1 MKKFIKYAGHSV
13 PEIKGA
19 GGGKGGGNIA
29 PNSEFSTD
37 LLYLVS
43 AIGEGPVYRINP
55 NGPQDIQISDS
66 AIDDLINMTGDG
78 LENTQRFLTIA
89 TTGTTTQGSL
99 PFFGEEIVSPQVF
112 ASPVTLKKGNVEG
125 VPAARVTMQ
134 ETSANDWDAIRF
146 NFMISELYK
155 ADKKGNVNPYSVSY
169 LITVYS
175 SPDQVEIASQAITLT
190 EKTDTPFKISTKID
204 IPVASRSTNG
214 YRFTV
219 EKTSNDS
226 DDAKLKDD
234 VKIISWDE
242 IKYTQLAYPR
252 TALIGYAIKAVDEHT
267 GGVPTFTSMVKG
279 LLVRV
284 PSNYNQPILSGLSEE
299 GTSGRG
305 GEIDWRQ
312 LEVSDSARST
322 YGYRLQKSG
331 AGSAPLTQVNPTIY
345 VGTWDGTFVYSWT
358 QNPAWIVYDLLTNST
373 YGLGIPEENIDKY
386 KFYQVAMYC
395 DACDPITGEFIGVD
409 AISDGSYRYKPRTL
423 YTKIKENQ
431 VGLPK
436 GTPVKERRFTTDIV
450 ISDQEKTMDV
460 LNKLCGSFRS
470 VLVYAGGKISLA
482 IDMPDELP
490 VMLFNETNIKQGSFQ
505 ISGIKES
512 DIYTGIDVSY
522 VDPTNHFK
530 RETVRVD
537 TADSNDG
544 NAVTEIENI
553 ASIDAAGVTRRSQAM
568 RLAQYQIAASKYQR
582 RNVSFTASTDAMH
595 LAPGD
600 LIAVA
605 AQGTG
610 IAYGY
615 GGKVSLSSDRNLFK
629 YSEQLDNPI
638 WAKSSSSVTQVSG
651 ATWKLIP
658 NTSNTYHYLVQ
669 TISNYSGYKTMSYD
683 LKADGYS
690 HALYEVRNQ
699 SNEFLYAGINL
710 TTGVTTSIS
719 PAITSSSRDLG
730 GGWYRFTISWN
741 AGIGNSSHG
750 AVLFPST
757 SSTNTSGA
765 TFAGNGVDGI
775 QVRYPQFESSSVET
789 AYLKT
794 PTNTVTLEHF
804 TVPSMSANTF
814 TANTYPLA
822 LRVMN
827 LDSDRLEVYIV
838 SNTEYAVT
846 STDKVS
852 TGVDEVTVKVLS
864 KLNPKNGTLV
874 DMSGGFTANLVPK
887 AGDLWSLGEIQNPT
901 SYYTNKSGKL
911 FKVTGV
917 TRESEEAEVTV
928 SGLEYISNVYTDSD
942 TFINYEPTAYTDITS
957 PFSPPPTPLLSFTAK
972 PVRRLDGSVA
982 VDGYLQ
988 DKTYQLGYDQKF
1000 STEYFY
1006 STSAAST
1013 LVSNV
1018 ISQSP
1023 LTVSVANSAVL
1034 ADATYGT
1041 ILSGKNGFDARVG
1054 ELKLLCN
1061 AAVTSG
1067 TDDLELTIEGL
1078 ASCIDDNFNMH
1089 VLSVNDGSIPTLKGL
1104 DYVDLPVREK
1114 TGVESSL
1121 NFIGYESD
1129 IVRITRPIESFN
1141 TTTNK
1146 IIIKNNLGG
1155 SSRLSTKLPETP
1167 FYISINQILAKN
1179 YYANNSLYITGSEFT
1194 HTQHGTLVANQTN
1207 VIPLQVTP
1215 RHANFVRFYLD
1226 GILIANN
1233 LYTINLTAKTLSYS
1247 ATANSIYRIEIDY
1260 YTVPAVE
1267 LGDTVELSYGNTF
1280 IVTNSSYDI
1289 SSAKYNAALTA
1300 AYAYKIEL
1308 NDTPE
1313 LDLSGVE
1320 LINVTPNPVGT
1331 LTNTSGNTATLVF
1344 NTTDYSSTF
1353 NLANNR
1359 IYTIEA
1365 GGSFEKLF
1373 SEDLIIPN
1381 LPVGTTV
1388 VKARNRN
1395 VLGRLSPFVQKSV
1408 TIENIPIQRV
1418 ENLLLVESMYKE
1430 QTGGVA
1436 IRVTCS
1442 FDHIVGQ
1449 EVTDYEI
1456 SYKLTNIAAFGI
1468 DDSGSELDSY
1478 NTVKVPAAGVD
1489 TDNKIRFTINN
1500 INRGD
1505 LPEDVSITVKVTP
1518 LNRSIRGISAVA
1530 TKAIQG
1536 KLTPPKNIIN
1546 FIGGQQNDIVTFFWN
1561 YERVGEQFYDLD
1573 LKEVI
1578 IRRHPGIVAAT
1589 LESFQVATPIV
1600 TVSAG
1605 SGRKSV
1611 PIDAYGTFTY
1621 LAVTKDTSGNLS
1633 ETVVGTTVTTSRAQR
1648 STTVAAYSEDNP
1660 SESFAG
1666 IPNNNSNEYYF
1677 PSVANSNTSG
1687 IAYTYTSTT
1696 DNANAS
1702 ANGWGIALSGST
1714 DLLAGAAATYIT
1726 QIRDFGQSVTGL
1738 INIDISGDQ
1747 QIQAT
1752 YNDQHE
1758 EVYELVSDYIPG
1770 TTANILYDTYGPG
1783 IGSILGYAN
1792 ANVSTGRYDANNATW
1807 MTGPANG
1814 NVWAIWNHGQYVG
1827 DTANSN
1833 SFALIAGLINA
1844 NAIALGNSY
1853 YANGQPTGSNSF
1865 ANVTTVSSA
1874 YTLVNLRQFSD
1885 VNSTYVG
1892 ELGAISS
1899 QTLIR
1904 TATSNV
1910 YYANGNVNT
1919 SVFSSTS
1926 DGFVPYEVGLKTF
1939 RYFQIKYIINNS
1951 KPDEFDFTLDKF
1963 RYSIDKEQTI
1973 YSNTST
1979 YSSEPTTVNF
1989 SASNFLT
1996 RPVINF
2002 TVLDQ
2007 IDAVANPVIVVTTA
2021 ASNQS
2026 VSYKLVYGNG
2036 TGLYQANSTA
2046 NVMITAIG
2054 V

>member
-1 MKKFIKYAGHSV
+1 MTKFINYAGHSV

-37 LLYLVS
+37 LLYMVS

-78 LENTQRFLTIA
+78 LENTQRFLTIS

-112 ASPVTLKKGNVEG
+112 ASPVSLKKGNVEG
-125 VPAARVTMQ
+125 VPAAKVTMQ
-134 ETSANDWDAIRF
+134 ETSANDWDALRF
-146 NFMISELYK
+146 NFIISELYK
-155 ADKKGNVNPYSVSY
+155 ADNKGNVNPYSVSY

-175 SPDQVEIASQAITLT
+175 SPDQVEITRQAITLT

-204 IPVASRSTNG
+204 IPVASRSANG

-219 EKTSNDS
+219 EKTSDDS

-279 LLVRV
+279 LLVKV

-312 LEVSDSARST
+312 LEVSDTARST

-331 AGSAPLTQVNPTIY
+331 ASSSPLTDINPAIY
-345 VGTWDGTFVYSWT
+345 IGTWDGTFVYSWT
-358 QNPAWIVYDLLTNST
+358 QNPAWIVYDLLTNTT

-395 DACDPITGEFIGVD
+395 DACDPVTGKFYGVD
-409 AISDGSYRYKPRTL
+409 AISDGSYRYKPRSL

-431 VGLPK
+431 IGLPK
-436 GTPVKERRFTTDIV
+436 GTPVKERRFITDIV

-460 LNKLCGSFRS
+460 LNRICGSFRS
-470 VLVYAGGKISLA
+470 LLVYAGGKISLA
-482 IDMPDELP
+482 VDMPDELP

-522 VDPTNHFK
+522 IDPTNHFK
-530 RETVRVD
+530 RETVRID

-553 ASIDAAGVTRRSQAM
+553 ASIDAAGVTRRSQAV

-582 RNVSFTASTDAMH
+582 RNVAFTASMDAIH

-605 AQGTG
+605 SQGTG

-615 GGKVSLSSDRNLFK
+615 GGKVS
-629 YSEQLDNPI
+629 
-638 WAKSSSSVTQVSG
+638 
-651 ATWKLIP
+651 
-658 NTSNTYHYLVQ
+658 SNSLV
-669 TISNYSGYKTMSYD
+669 
-683 LKADGYS
+683 
-690 HALYEVRNQ
+690 
-699 SNEFLYAGINL
+699 
-710 TTGVTTSIS
+710 
-719 PAITSSSRDLG
+719 G
-730 GGWYRFTISWN
+730 G
-741 AGIGNSSHG
+741 
-750 AVLFPST
+750 
-757 SSTNTSGA
+757 TNVA
-765 TFAGNGVDGI
+765 
-775 QVRYPQFESSSVET
+775 
-789 AYLKT
+789 
-794 PTNTVTLEHF
+794 LEHF
-804 TVPSMSANTF
+804 TVPSMSASTF
-814 TANTYPLA
+814 TANTYPIA

-827 LDSDRLEVYIV
+827 LESDRLEVYIV
-838 SNTEYAVT
+838 SNTEYSVAT
-846 STDKVS
+846 TDNVAS
-852 TGVDEVTVKVLS
+852 GVDQVTVKVLS
-864 KLNPKNGTLV
+864 KLNTKTGSLV

-887 AGDLWSLGEIQNPT
+887 SGDLWSLGEIQNPNN
-901 SYYTNKSGKL
+901 YYSNKSGKL

-942 TFINYEPTAYTDITS
+942 TFINYEPTAYVDITS
-957 PFSPPPTPLLSFTAK
+957 PFSPPPTPILSFTAK

-982 VDGYLQ
+982 VDGFLQ
-988 DKTYQLGYDQKF
+988 DKTYQLGYGQKF

-1018 ISQSP
+1018 TSQDP
-1023 LTVSVANSAVL
+1023 ITFIAANADVL
-1034 ADATYGT
+1034 ADGNYGT
-1041 ILSGKNGFDARVG
+1041 ILSGKSGFDAAVG
-1054 ELKLLCN
+1054 EIRLLCN
-1061 AAVTSG
+1061 SAVTSG
-1067 TDDLELTIEGL
+1067 TDDLELTVEGL
-1078 ASCIDDNFNMH
+1078 QYCVDDNFNMH
-1089 VLSVNDGSIPTLKGL
+1089 VLSVNYGSIPTLKGL
-1104 DYVDLPVREK
+1104 YYIDLPVKEK
-1114 TGVESSL
+1114 TGAESSL

-1129 IVRITRPIESFN
+1129 IVRITRPINSFN
-1141 TTTNK
+1141 ASTNK
-1146 IIIKNNLGG
+1146 IVIKNNLGG
-1155 SSRLSTKLPETP
+1155 SSRLSTKLPPTP
-1167 FYISINQILAKN
+1167 FYVSINQILAKN
-1179 YYANNSLYITGSEFT
+1179 YYANNSLYLTGSEFT
-1194 HTQHGTLVANQTN
+1194 HTQHGTLLANQVNT
-1207 VIPLQVTP
+1207 ISLQVKP
-1215 RHANFVRFYLD
+1215 RHSSFVRFYVD
-1226 GILIANN
+1226 GILITSN
-1233 LYTINLTAKTLSYS
+1233 LYTVNTVNSTLQYASTTS
-1247 ATANSIYRIEIDY
+1247 SIYRVEIDY

-1267 LGDTVELSYGNTF
+1267 LGDTIELSYGNTF
-1280 IVTNSSYDI
+1280 VVTNSSYDI

-1300 AYAYKIEL
+1300 SYVYKIEL
-1308 NDTPE
+1308 NDTPDI
-1313 LDLSGVE
+1313 DLSGVE
-1320 LINVTPNPVGT
+1320 LVNLTPNPVGT
-1331 LTNTSGNTATLVF
+1331 LVNTSGNTSTLVF

-1353 NLANNR
+1353 NLGNNR
-1359 IYTIEA
+1359 IYTIET
-1365 GGSFEKLF
+1365 GGSFQKLF
-1373 SEDLIIPN
+1373 SEDLVLPN
-1381 LPVGTTV
+1381 LPVGTTI

-1408 TIENIPIQRV
+1408 TVQNIPIQRV
-1418 ENLLLVESMYKE
+1418 ENLTLTESMYKE

-1436 IRVTCS
+1436 VRVTCS
-1442 FDHIVGQ
+1442 FDHILGQ

-1478 NTVKVPAAGVD
+1478 NTVKVPASGVD

-1518 LNRSIRGISAVA
+1518 LNRSIRGISAISSL
-1530 TKAIQG
+1530 AIKG

-1561 YERVGEQFYDLD
+1561 YERIGEQLYDLD
-1573 LKEVI
+1573 LKEII
-1578 IRRHPGIVAAT
+1578 IRRYPGVATAT
-1589 LESFQVATPIV
+1589 LENFQVATPIV

-1611 PIDAYGTFTY
+1611 PIDSYGTFTY
-1621 LAVTKDTSGNLS
+1621 LAMTKDTSGNLS
-1633 ETVVGTTVTTSRAQR
+1633 ETVVGTTVTITRAQR
-1648 STTVAAYSEDNP
+1648 STTVAAYNEDNP

-1666 IPNNNSNEYYF
+1666 IPNTNATEYYF

-1687 IAYTYTSTT
+1687 IAYAYTSLA

-1702 ANGWGIALSGST
+1702 ANGWGIALTGAT
-1714 DLLAGAAATYIT
+1714 DLLAGASATYIT

-1738 INIDISGDQ
+1738 INININGDQ
-1747 QIQAT
+1747 EIQAT

-1758 EVYELVSDYIPG
+1758 KVYELVSDYVPGIP
-1770 TTANILYDTYGPG
+1770 ANVLYDASGPG
-1783 IGSILGYAN
+1783 IGGILGYAN
-1792 ANVSTGRYDANNATW
+1792 ANVTSARYDANNATW

-1814 NVWAIWNHGQYVG
+1814 NVWAIWNHGQYIG

-1833 SFALIAGLINA
+1833 SYALIAGLINS
-1844 NAIALGNSY
+1844 NAIALGASF
-1853 YANGQPTGSNSF
+1853 YANGQPTGSNSL

-1885 VNSTYVG
+1885 INSTYVG
-1892 ELGAISS
+1892 ELGAVSS

-1904 TATSNV
+1904 TAISNV

-1919 SVFSSTS
+1919 SAFSSTS

-1973 YSNTST
+1973 FSNTST
-1979 YSSEPTTVNF
+1979 YSSNPTTVDF
-1989 SASNFLT
+1989 SNSNFIT

-2007 IDAVANPVIVVTTA
+2007 VDAVANPVIVVTTA

-2026 VSYKLVYGNG
+2026 VSYQLVYGNG

>member
-1 MKKFIKYAGHSV
+1 MTKFINYAGHSV

-37 LLYLVS
+37 LLYMVS

-66 AIDDLINMTGDG
+66 AIDDLINMAGDG
-78 LENTQRFLTIA
+78 LENTQRFLTIS

-112 ASPVTLKKGNVEG
+112 ASPVSLKKGNVEG
-125 VPAARVTMQ
+125 VPAAKVTMQ
-134 ETSANDWDAIRF
+134 ETSANDWDALRF
-146 NFMISELYK
+146 NFIISELYK

-175 SPDQVEIASQAITLT
+175 SPEQVEIARQAITLT

-204 IPVASRSTNG
+204 IPVASRSANG

-219 EKTSNDS
+219 EKTSDDS

-279 LLVRV
+279 LLVKV

-312 LEVSDSARST
+312 LEVGDTARST

-331 AGSAPLTQVNPTIY
+331 AGSSPLTDINPAIY
-345 VGTWDGTFVYSWT
+345 IGTWDGTFVYSWT
-358 QNPAWIVYDLLTNST
+358 QNPAWIVYDLLTNTT

-395 DACDPITGEFIGVD
+395 DACDPVTGKFYGVD
-409 AISDGSYRYKPRTL
+409 AISDGSYRYKPRSL

-431 VGLPK
+431 IGLPK
-436 GTPVKERRFTTDIV
+436 GTPVKERRFITDIV

-460 LNKLCGSFRS
+460 LNRICGSFRS
-470 VLVYAGGKISLA
+470 LLVYAGGKISLA
-482 IDMPDELP
+482 VDMPDELP

-522 VDPTNHFK
+522 IDPTNHFK
-530 RETVRVD
+530 RETVRID

-553 ASIDAAGVTRRSQAM
+553 ASIDAAGVTRRSQAV

-582 RNVSFTASTDAMH
+582 RNVAFTASMDAIH

-605 AQGTG
+605 SQGTG

-615 GGKVSLSSDRNLFK
+615 GGRVRLDSGKNILRSSNQLTSTDWSKINAGGAAVTVAVSPYPSPTGKTAYQVFGLDTTNDRLDQDSGIPAVEGDTYTYSVWLRGSGSVNITVNTTTGIGGSGEITVNLTDTWTRH
-629 YSEQLDNPI
+629 SI
-638 WAKSSSSVTQVSG
+638 SVT
-651 ATWKLIP
+651 
-658 NTSNTYHYLVQ
+658 
-669 TISNYSGYKTMSYD
+669 
-683 LKADGYS
+683 
-690 HALYEVRNQ
+690 
-699 SNEFLYAGINL
+699 YAA
-710 TTGVTTSIS
+710 GVTGNVRVRGVITRSTGTAPVVHIS
-719 PAITSSSRDLG
+719 DPQLEEGLIVTESLA
-730 GGWYRFTISWN
+730 
-741 AGIGNSSHG
+741 
-750 AVLFPST
+750 
-757 SSTNTSGA
+757 NTDIA
-765 TFAGNGVDGI
+765 
-775 QVRYPQFESSSVET
+775 
-789 AYLKT
+789 
-794 PTNTVTLEHF
+794 LEHF
-804 TVPSMSANTF
+804 TVPSITASTF
-814 TANTYPLA
+814 TSNTYPLA

-838 SNTEYAVT
+838 SNTEYAI
-846 STDKVS
+846 SASDNVS
-852 TGVDEVTVKVLS
+852 SGVDQVTVKVLQ
-864 KLNPKNGTLV
+864 KLNTKTSTLT

-887 AGDLWSLGEIQNPT
+887 AGDLWSLGEIQNPNN
-901 SYYTNKSGKL
+901 YYSNKSGKL

-942 TFINYEPTAYTDITS
+942 TFINYEPTAYVDITS
-957 PFSPPPTPLLSFTAK
+957 PFSPPPTPILSFTAK

-982 VDGYLQ
+982 VDGFLQ
-988 DKTYQLGYDQKF
+988 DKTYQLGYGQKF

-1006 STSAAST
+1006 STSVAST

-1018 ISQSP
+1018 TNQDPI
-1023 LTVSVANSAVL
+1023 TFIAANADVL
-1034 ADATYGT
+1034 ADGNYGT
-1041 ILSGKNGFDARVG
+1041 ILSGKSGFDAAVG
-1054 ELKLLCN
+1054 EIRLLCN
-1061 AAVTSG
+1061 SAVTSG
-1067 TDDLELTIEGL
+1067 TDDLELTVEGL
-1078 ASCIDDNFNMH
+1078 QYCVDDNFNMH

-1104 DYVDLPVREK
+1104 DYIDLPVKEK
-1114 TGVESSL
+1114 TGAESSL

-1129 IVRITRPIESFN
+1129 IVRITRPIDSFN
-1141 TTTNK
+1141 ASTNK
-1146 IIIKNNLGG
+1146 IVIKNNLGG
-1155 SSRLSTKLPETP
+1155 SSRLSTKLPPTP
-1167 FYISINQILAKN
+1167 FYVSINQILAKN
-1179 YYANNSLYITGSEFT
+1179 YYANNSLYLTGSEFT
-1194 HTQHGTLVANQTN
+1194 HTQHGTLLANQVNT
-1207 VIPLQVTP
+1207 ISLQVKP
-1215 RHANFVRFYLD
+1215 RHSSFVRFYVD
-1226 GILIANN
+1226 GILITSN
-1233 LYTINLTAKTLSYS
+1233 LYTVNTVNSTLQYASTTS
-1247 ATANSIYRIEIDY
+1247 SIYRVEIDY

-1267 LGDTVELSYGNTF
+1267 LGDTIELSYGNTF
-1280 IVTNSSYDI
+1280 VVTNSSYDV

-1300 AYAYKIEL
+1300 SYVYKIEL
-1308 NDTPE
+1308 NDTPDI
-1313 LDLSGVE
+1313 DLSGVE
-1320 LINVTPNPVGT
+1320 LVNLTPNPVGT
-1331 LTNTSGNTATLVF
+1331 LVNTSGNTSTLVF

-1353 NLANNR
+1353 NLGNNH
-1359 IYTIEA
+1359 IYTIET
-1365 GGSFEKLF
+1365 GGSFQKLF
-1373 SEDLIIPN
+1373 SEDLVLPN
-1381 LPVGTTV
+1381 LPVGTTI

-1408 TIENIPIQRV
+1408 TVQNIPIQRV
-1418 ENLLLVESMYKE
+1418 ENLTLTESMYKE

-1436 IRVTCS
+1436 VRVTCS
-1442 FDHIVGQ
+1442 FDHILGQ

-1478 NTVKVPAAGVD
+1478 NTVKVPASGVD

-1518 LNRSIRGISAVA
+1518 LNRSIRGISAISSL
-1530 TKAIQG
+1530 AIKG

-1561 YERVGEQFYDLD
+1561 YERIGEQLYDLD

-1578 IRRHPGIVAAT
+1578 IRRHTGIVEAT
-1589 LESFQVATPIV
+1589 LENFQVATPIV

-1611 PIDAYGTFTY
+1611 PIDSYGTFTY
-1621 LAVTKDTSGNLS
+1621 LAMTKDTSGNLS
-1633 ETVVGTTVTTSRAQR
+1633 ETVVGTTVTTTRAQR

-1666 IPNNNSNEYYF
+1666 IPNTNANEYYF

-1687 IAYTYTSTT
+1687 IAYAYTSSV

-1702 ANGWGIALSGST
+1702 ANGWGIALSGTT
-1714 DLLAGAAATYIT
+1714 DLLAGAEATYTT
-1726 QIRDFGQSVTGL
+1726 QIRDFGQTVIGL
-1738 INIDISGDQ
+1738 INVDISGDQ

-1758 EVYELVSDYIPG
+1758 EVYELVSDYVPG
-1770 TTANILYDTYGPG
+1770 ITANVLYDASGPG
-1783 IGSILGYAN
+1783 IGGILGYAN
-1792 ANVSTGRYDANNATW
+1792 ANVTSGRYDANNATW

-1814 NVWAIWNHGQYVG
+1814 NVWAIWNHGQYIG

-1833 SFALIAGLINA
+1833 SYALIAGLINS
-1844 NAIALGNSY
+1844 NAIALGASF
-1853 YANGQPTGSNSF
+1853 YANGQPTGSNSL

-1874 YTLVNLRQFSD
+1874 YALVNLRQFSD
-1885 VNSTYVG
+1885 INSTYVG
-1892 ELGAISS
+1892 ELGAVSS

-1904 TATSNV
+1904 TAISNV

-1919 SVFSSTS
+1919 SAFSSTS

-1973 YSNTST
+1973 FSNTST
-1979 YSSEPTTVNF
+1979 YSSNPTTVDF
-1989 SASNFLT
+1989 SNSNFIT

-2007 IDAVANPVIVVTTA
+2007 VDAVANPVIVVTTA

-2026 VSYKLVYGNG
+2026 VSYQLVYGNG

>member
-125 VPAARVTMQ
+125 VPAAKVTMQ

-299 GTSGRG
+299 GTGGRG

-450 ISDQEKTMDV
+450 ISDQEKTMDI

-615 GGKVSLSSDRNLFK
+615 GGKVSTNST
-629 YSEQLDNPI
+629 
-638 WAKSSSSVTQVSG
+638 VG
-651 ATWKLIP
+651 A
-658 NTSNTYHYLVQ
+658 SN
-669 TISNYSGYKTMSYD
+669 
-683 LKADGYS
+683 
-690 HALYEVRNQ
+690 
-699 SNEFLYAGINL
+699 
-710 TTGVTTSIS
+710 
-719 PAITSSSRDLG
+719 
-730 GGWYRFTISWN
+730 
-741 AGIGNSSHG
+741 
-750 AVLFPST
+750 
-757 SSTNTSGA
+757 
-765 TFAGNGVDGI
+765 
-775 QVRYPQFESSSVET
+775 
-789 AYLKT
+789 
-794 PTNTVTLEHF
+794 VTLEHF

-1078 ASCIDDNFNMH
+1078 DSCIDDNFNMH

-1104 DYVDLPVREK
+1104 DYVDIPVREK

-1129 IVRITRPIESFN
+1129 IVRITRPIDSFN

-1146 IIIKNNLGG
+1146 ITIKNNLGG

-1167 FYISINQILAKN
+1167 FYIRINQILAKN

-1194 HTQHGTLVANQTN
+1194 HTQHGTLLANQTN

-1215 RHANFVRFYLD
+1215 RHASFVRFYLD

-1280 IVTNSSYDI
+1280 VVTNSSYDI

-1300 AYAYKIEL
+1300 AYVYKVEL

-1353 NLANNR
+1353 NLANSR

-1758 EVYELVSDYIPG
+1758 KVYELVSDYIPG

-1904 TATSNV
+1904 TTTSNV